1 MDSIKTLADELRETI
16 RNDNKPVNRSPKS
29 NTSSKSA
36 KTDKKIDPLFEE
48 ILGHKLIGK
57 EKLLIRLDDRT
68 IFFLKQLKV
77 SKGIDMNKIISFSL
91 QYFLKNHPQIAN
103 YIKDSLKNI
112 DL

>member
-1 MDSIKTLADELRETI
+1 MDSIKTLADELREAIKTENNSDS
-16 RNDNKPVNRSPKS
+16 RVSKLNRPSR
-29 NTSSKSA
+29 SA
-36 KTDKKIDPLFEE
+36 KANKEIDPLFEE
-48 ILGHKLIGK
+48 ILSHKLIGK

-77 SKGIDMNKIISFSL
+77 SKGIDMNKIISYSL
-91 QYFLKNHPQIAN
+91 QYFLKNHPQIAQ